1 MPFALSLSS
10 LLNNHTWDDI
20 IDAWGKAAWN
30 TSTCEFQQIIT
41 KKGCQVL
48 EENANSRQW
57 YALRVRSRH
66 EFVTYNELCRKGIE
80 AYLPTVK
87 KWSQW
92 KDRKKLVEFPL
103 FSGYLFANINIDS
116 QEYFNTLKTK
126 GAVNILSLEGGRPAP
141 VAPDE
146 IHSLRILVG
155 SGEELDIYPHI
166 EEGTKVMVKR
176 GLLKGATGILTRK
189 EANYVFSVE
198 IVLLGKSVGA
208 KVLADDVETV

>member
-1 MPFALSLSS
+1 MWQL
-10 LLNNHTWDDI
+10 
-20 IDAWGKAAWN
+20 G
-30 TSTCEFQQIIT
+30 
-41 KKGCQVL
+41 
-48 EENANSRQW
+48 ENEDSKEW

-92 KDRKKLVEFPL
+92 KDRKKLVKFPL
-103 FSGYLFANINIDS
+103 FSGYLFANININS
-116 QEYFNTLKTK
+116 QEYFDTLKTK

-141 VAPDE
+141 VPSDE
-146 IHSLRILVG
+146 IDSLRILVD

-166 EEGTKVMVKR
+166 KEGTKVVVKK

-189 EANYVFSVE
+189 ETHYVFSVDV
-198 IVLLGKSVGA
+198 ILLGKSVGV
-208 KVLADDVETV
+208 KVFADDVESI

>member
-1 MPFALSLSS
+1 MGQ
-10 LLNNHTWDDI
+10 D
-20 IDAWGKAAWN
+20 
-30 TSTCEFQQIIT
+30 E
-41 KKGCQVL
+41 
-48 EENANSRQW
+48 NSREW

-66 EFVTYNELCRKGIE
+66 EFVTYNELRRKGLE

-103 FSGYLFANINIDS
+103 FSGYLFAHININS

-141 VAPDE
+141 VSPDE
-146 IHSLRILVG
+146 IHSLRILVE

-166 EEGTKVMVKR
+166 KEGTQVMLTR
-176 GLLKGATGILTRK
+176 GLLKGARGILTKK
-189 EANYVFSVE
+189 ETHYVFAVDV
-198 IVLLGKSVGA
+198 ILLGKSVGV
-208 KVLADDVETV
+208 KVSADDVESI